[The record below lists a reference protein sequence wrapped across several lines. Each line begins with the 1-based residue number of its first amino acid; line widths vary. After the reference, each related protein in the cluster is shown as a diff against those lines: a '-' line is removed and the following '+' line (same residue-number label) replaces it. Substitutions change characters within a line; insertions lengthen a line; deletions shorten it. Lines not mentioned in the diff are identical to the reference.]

1 MKKIVL
7 VGYMGSGKS
16 HIGQLLSKMLHLHY
30 LDLDDVIENHENK
43 SIKNIFETQG
53 EIYFRKIEHQ
63 ILNELMQNANDMV
76 LSLGGG
82 TPCYY
87 DNYHWL
93 ENPKIQ
99 SIYLEASVA
108 TLFERLQTQKA
119 KRPILAPLS
128 DEEMSSFIAK
138 HLFERNEFYR
148 KSQHIVS
155 VNQKTPEQIVQEIL
169 LLLA

>member
-16 HIGQLLSKMLHLHY
+16 HIGQLLSKLLQINY

-43 SIKNIFETQG
+43 SIKSIFETKG

-63 ILNELMQNANDMV
+63 LFSDLMENANEMV

-82 TPCYY
+82 TPCYHE
-87 DNYHWL
+87 NYLWL
-93 ENPKIQ
+93 ENPKVV
-99 SIYLEASVA
+99 SIYLEASVQ
-108 TLFERLQTQKA
+108 TLCERLESQKA

-128 DEEMSSFIAK
+128 GVEMKSFIAK

-148 KSQHIVS
+148 KSHHIVS
-155 VNQKTPEQIVQEIL
+155 VNQKSPDEIVHEIK